1 MSRLFGSLPILL
13 LLCLPA
19 RAQRAYTNRSVL
31 ASGEWYQV
39 AVSVPGLQKVDGAL
53 LSRLGVAL
61 PLSSSTIRLHG
72 NGGGMLPES
81 NMVPRTDDLR
91 ENAIWMEDGG
101 DGSFGANDY
110 FLFYSEGPDH
120 WTTDSVNLRFNLR
133 RNLYAGESFY
143 YITFGGQGLRVG
155 GQASFPSRAD
165 FTVERFDER
174 IGYELDSLNFLS
186 SGKEWYGEE
195 FGTGPGRILSRTFPY
210 NPTGLFPGT
219 PVTVSSEVI
228 ARSAGQPSRFDVT
241 LNNSPLYRLSPAP
254 LSGQVYEPV
263 ATPAQGSATVT
274 LSEPRLNVGF
284 AFTPGSPNA
293 QGWLN
298 RFDLSFLRQLD
309 MAGLSQL
316 RFRHWQG
323 LATGA
328 VAEYR
333 LLNASTGLRVWD
345 VTDPQRPFSLA
356 ANLSGTE
363 ARFRNDASR
372 LREHV
377 AFSGTNFPVP
387 RGVGRVPNQDLHRR
401 QDAGMIVL
409 APTSLM
415 EQARRLA
422 DHHRTREGLTSVVT
436 DVAQVYHEFSSGT
449 PDPVAL
455 RDYVKMFFDR
465 AGADSARRPRYLL
478 LFGDA
483 TYDFRNRVTE
493 KTPVVPCWQS
503 PGSTDPLNTHTS
515 DDFFGLLGDA
525 EDINDPLRSADID
538 LGIGRIPASTPEEA
552 RTFVDKVIR
561 YHASASL
568 GPWRN
573 VFALVA
579 DDEDQNL
586 HLNDAELHS
595 ATMTDIAPTWNLQK
609 TYLDAFRQESGAG
622 GSRYP
627 QVNAAINN
635 RVINGTLMWNYSG
648 HGGSKRLAQEAILDE
663 EMVAGWK
670 NPDRLPLF
678 ITATCDFAPYDNP
691 LEKSIGEKILLGGP
705 SGGIALMTTT
715 RLVFAFSNR
724 QMNNNYLR
732 AAFRP
737 EPNGRYPSLGDAVR
751 RAKNVTYQTSGDFVN
766 NRKFTLLGD
775 PALTL
780 GFPTA
785 SVRVLTVN
793 GRPLSA
799 FTDTIRALNRYTV
812 TGEVTDLNGSLL
824 TGFNG
829 TVYPSLFD
837 KEQPVTTLAN
847 DPGSL
852 PAEFKVRQSL
862 LYNGRVR
869 AVNGRFTYS
878 FVVPRDINYRTGPGR
893 LSHYAE
899 NGVSEGNGYTDRLF
913 IGGLGNELK
922 DDGAG
927 PAIKGYLND
936 EKFVNGGLT
945 HETPLLIV
953 KLSDSTGLNTSGAGI
968 GHDIT
973 AVIDGN
979 TRETIVLNDYFQP
992 DPDSDRKGGVRFQ
1005 LPSLSEGSHTIAIKA
1020 WDVFNNS
1027 SEYLL
1032 ECRVEKKTEL
1042 ALKHVLN
1049 HPNPFTSNTR
1059 FWFEHNRPGEE
1070 LQVTVQIMT
1079 VTGRI
1084 VRQIRQVVRTEGTR
1098 SDEIGW
1104 DGRDDAGA
1112 RLGRGVYLYRLRVS
1126 APDGQSVEKLEKL
1139 VIL

>member
-1 MSRLFGSLPILL
+1 MTRLFGSLPFLL
-13 LLCLPA
+13 IAFSLP
-19 RAQRAYTNRSVL
+19 AQRAYTGRSVL
-31 ASGEWYQV
+31 ASGDWYQV
-39 AVSVPGLQKVDGAL
+39 AVSTPGMQKVDASL
-53 LSRLGVAL
+53 LTRLGVSL
-61 PLSSSTIRLHG
+61 PVGSSTIRLYG

-81 NMVPRTDDLR
+81 NRVPRVDDLR
-91 ENAIWMEDGG
+91 ENAVLVVDGG
-101 DGSFGANDY
+101 DGSFGAGDY
-110 FLFYSEGPDH
+110 LLFFAEGPEP
-120 WTTDSVNLRFNLR
+120 WTADSVNRRFSLR
-133 RNLYAGESFY
+133 RNLYSGESFY
-143 YITFGGQGLRVG
+143 YLTFGGQGLRVG
-155 GQASFPSRAD
+155 GQSFLPAVAD

-174 IGYELDSLNFLS
+174 VAHELDSLNFLS

-195 FGTGPGRILSRTFPY
+195 FGTGPGRVLSRSFNYTVS
-210 NPTGLFPGT
+210 GLLTGT
-219 PVTVSSEVI
+219 PVTVAAEVI
-228 ARSAGQPSRFDVT
+228 ARSAGQSSRFDVT
-241 LNNSPLYRLSPAP
+241 LNNASLFRLSPAP

-263 ATPAQGSATVT
+263 ATVSQGFAS
-274 LSEPRLNVGF
+274 LNLNEPRLSVGF
-284 AFTPGSPNA
+284 AFTPGSANA

-298 RFDLSFLRQLD
+298 RFELNFPRLLD
-309 MAGLSQL
+309 MAGQSQL

-323 LATGA
+323 LAPGA
-328 VAEYR
+328 TAEYR
-333 LLNASTGLRVWD
+333 LLSAIAGIRVWD
-345 VTDPQRPFSLA
+345 VTDPLRPSSLFVA
-356 ANLSGTE
+356 STGTE
-363 ARFRNDASR
+363 ARFRNDASK
-372 LREHV
+372 LREHI
-377 AFSGTNFPVP
+377 AFTGADFPVP
-387 RGVGRVPNQDLHRR
+387 RAVGRVQNQDLHRP
-401 QDAGMIVL
+401 QDAAMIVL
-409 APTSLM
+409 APSPLM

-422 DHHRTREGLTSVVT
+422 DHHRSREGLVSVVT
-436 DVAQVYHEFSSGT
+436 DVAQVYREFSSGT

-455 RDYVKMFFDR
+455 RDYVKMFHDR
-465 AGADSARRPRYLL
+465 AGADSARRPRYLV

-483 TYDFRNRVTE
+483 SYDYRNRVTPPS
-493 KTPVVPCWQS
+493 PVVPCWES
-503 PGSTDPLNTHTS
+503 PGSLEPLNTHTS
-515 DDFFGLLGDA
+515 DDFFGMLGD
-525 EDINDPLRSADID
+525 EDDINDPFRSADLD

-552 RTFVDKVIR
+552 RVFVDKVLR
-561 YHASASL
+561 YHASSSL

-573 VFALVA
+573 VLSLVA

-586 HLNDAELHS
+586 HLNDAEQHA
-595 ATMTDIAPTWNLQK
+595 ATLGDIAPAWNRHK

-627 QVNAAINN
+627 QVRAAIDN
-635 RVINGTLMWNYSG
+635 RIINGTLIWNYSG
-648 HGGSKRLAQEAILDE
+648 HGGSRRLAQEAILDE
-663 EMVAGWK
+663 ESVAAWK

-678 ITATCDFAPYDNP
+678 ITATCDFAPFDNP
-691 LEKSIGEKILLGGP
+691 LEKSIGEKILLAGA

-737 EPNGRYPSLGDAVR
+737 NAAGRYPSLGEAVR
-751 RAKNVTYQTSGDFVN
+751 QAKNTTYQTSGDFVN

-780 GFPTA
+780 GFPT
-785 SVRVLTVN
+785 VQV
-793 GRPLSA
+793 RPLTLNGKPLNA
-799 FTDTIRALNRYTV
+799 FTDTLRALNRYTV
-812 TGEVTDLNGSLL
+812 TGEVTDFAGNLLN
-824 TGFNG
+824 GFNG

-837 KEQPVTTLAN
+837 KEQTVATLAN

-852 PAEFKVRQSL
+852 VTEFNVRQSL

-869 AVNGRFTYS
+869 AVNGRFSYS

-899 NGVSEGNGYTDRLF
+899 NGNSEGNGYLDRIF

-927 PAIKGYLND
+927 PSIKGYLND

-945 HETPLLIV
+945 DETPLLIV

-979 TRETIVLNDYFQP
+979 TRETLVLNDYFQP
-992 DPDSDRKGGVRFQ
+992 DPDSDRKGSIRFR
-1005 LPSLSEGSHTIAIKA
+1005 LPTLAEGDHTVAIRA

-1027 SEYLL
+1027 AEYLL
-1032 ECRVEKKTEL
+1032 ECRVVKKQDL

-1049 HPNPFTSNTR
+1049 HPNPFTNATR
-1059 FWFEHNRPGEE
+1059 FWFEHNRPGED

-1084 VRQIRQVVRTEGTR
+1084 VRQIRETVRTEGNR
-1098 SDEIGW
+1098 SDDIVW
-1104 DGRDDAGA
+1104 DGRDDSGA
-1112 RLGRGVYLYRLRVS
+1112 RLGRGVYLYRLRVAASDGRS
-1126 APDGQSVEKLEKL
+1126 AEKLEKL

>member
-1 MSRLFGSLPILL
+1 MTRLFGSLSFL
-13 LLCLPA
+13 LLCLPST
-19 RAQRAYTNRSVL
+19 AQRTYAGRSVL

-39 AVSVPGLQKVDGAL
+39 AVSTPGMQKVDGSL
-53 LSRLGVAL
+53 LARLGVSL
-61 PLSSSTIRLHG
+61 PVGSGSIRLYG
-72 NGGGMLPES
+72 NGGAMLPES
-81 NMVPRTDDLR
+81 NAAPRIDDLR
-91 ENAIWMEDGG
+91 ENAILVEDGG

-110 FLFYSEGPDH
+110 LLFYAEGPDP
-120 WTTDSVNLRFNLR
+120 WSVDSVNRRFSFR
-133 RNLYAGESFY
+133 RNPYSGESFY
-143 YITFGGQGLRVG
+143 YLTIGGQGLRVA

-165 FTVERFDER
+165 FVVERFDER
-174 IGYELDSLNFLS
+174 LAHELDSLNFLS
-186 SGKEWYGEE
+186 SGREWYGEE
-195 FGTGPGRILSRTFPY
+195 FGTGPGRTLSRTFTFPM
-210 NPTGLFPGT
+210 TGLIPNT
-219 PVTVSSEVI
+219 PVTVAAEVI
-228 ARSAGQPSRFDVT
+228 ARSAGQSSRFDVT
-241 LNNSPLYRLSPAP
+241 LNNGLLFRLSPPP

-263 ATPAQGSATVT
+263 ATVSQGLSSAN
-274 LSEPRLNVGF
+274 LSDSRLSVGF
-284 AFTPGSPNA
+284 AFTPGSANA

-298 RFDLSFLRQLD
+298 RLELSFQRMLD
-309 MAGLSQL
+309 MSGQGQL

-323 LATGA
+323 LAPG
-328 VAEYR
+328 VFAEYR
-333 LLNASTGLRVWD
+333 LLSAASGLRVWD
-345 VTDPQRPFSLA
+345 VTDPQRPFPLIV
-356 ANLSGTE
+356 NRTGTE

-377 AFSGTNFPVP
+377 AFSGSDFPVP
-387 RGVGRVPNQDLHRR
+387 RAVGRLANQDLHRP

-409 APTSLM
+409 APTALM

-422 DHHRTREGLTSVVT
+422 DHHRTREGLVSVVT
-436 DVAQVYHEFSSGT
+436 DVAQVYHEFSSGS

-465 AGADSARRPRYLL
+465 AGGDSTRRPRYLL

-483 TYDFRNRVTE
+483 TYDYRNRVTE
-493 KTPVVPCWQS
+493 KSPVVPCWES
-503 PGSTDPLNTHTS
+503 PGSLDPLNTHTS
-515 DDFFGLLGDA
+515 DDFFGLLGDG
-525 EDINDPLRSADID
+525 EDINDPIRSVDID

-552 RTFVDKVIR
+552 RVFVDKVVR
-561 YHASASL
+561 YHAQASL

-573 VFALVA
+573 VFSLVA

-586 HLNDAELHS
+586 HLNDAELHAS
-595 ATMTDIAPTWNLQK
+595 TLGEVAPAWNQQK
-609 TYLDAFRQESGAG
+609 TYLDAYRQESGAG

-635 RVINGTLMWNYSG
+635 RIFNGTLMWNYSG

-663 EMVAGWK
+663 EMVASWK

-724 QMNNNYLR
+724 QMNNSYIR

-737 EPNGRYPSLGDAVR
+737 NASGRYPSLGDAVR
-751 RAKNVTYQTSGDFVN
+751 RAKNTTYQTSGDVVN

-780 GFPTA
+780 GFPTL
-785 SVRVLTVN
+785 SVRPLTIN
-793 GRPLSA
+793 GKPLNA
-799 FTDTIRALNRYTV
+799 FTDTLRALNRYTV
-812 TGEVTDLNGSLL
+812 TGEVTDLNGNLQS
-824 TGFNG
+824 GFNG

-837 KEQPVTTLAN
+837 KEQTVTTLAN

-852 PAEFKVRQSL
+852 ATEFRARQSL

-869 AVNGRFTYS
+869 AFNGRFTYS
-878 FVVPRDINYRTGPGR
+878 FVVPRDINYRTGTGR

-899 NGVSEGNGYTDRLF
+899 NGSSEGNGYLDRLY

-927 PAIKGYLND
+927 PSVKAFLND

-945 HETPLLIV
+945 DETPLLIV

-979 TRETIVLNDYFQP
+979 TRETIVLNDFFQP
-992 DPDSDRKGGVRFQ
+992 DPDSDRKGSVRFQ
-1005 LPSLSEGSHTIAIKA
+1005 LPPLTEGNHTVAVKA

-1027 SEYLL
+1027 AEYLL
-1032 ECRVEKKTEL
+1032 ECRVVKKTEL

-1049 HPNPFTSNTR
+1049 HPNPFTTQTR
-1059 FWFEHNRPGEE
+1059 FWFEHNRPGED
-1070 LQVTVQIMT
+1070 LQVTLQVMT
-1079 VTGRI
+1079 VTGRV
-1084 VRQIRQVVRTEGTR
+1084 VRQIRQTIRTEGNR

-1104 DGRDDAGA
+1104 DGRDDSGD
-1112 RLGRGVYLYRLRVS
+1112 RLGRGVYLYRLRV
-1126 APDGQSVEKLEKL
+1126 ATADGQSAEKFEKL

>member
-1 MSRLFGSLPILL
+1 MIRLFSSLSFLL
-13 LLCLPA
+13 FFLPSA
-19 RAQRAYTNRSVL
+19 AQRTYTGRSVL

-39 AVSVPGLQKVDGAL
+39 AVSTPGMQRVDAAL
-53 LSRLGVAL
+53 LARLGVNL
-61 PLSSSTIRLHG
+61 PVGSSTIRLYG
-72 NGGGMLPES
+72 NGGGMLQES
-81 NMVPRTDDLR
+81 NRLSRTDDLR
-91 ENAIWMEDGG
+91 ENAIHIEDGG

-110 FLFYSEGPDH
+110 LLFYAEGPDQ
-120 WTTDSVNLRFNLR
+120 WFADSVNRRFHFR

-143 YITFGGQGLRVG
+143 YLTIGGQGLRVG
-155 GQASFPSRAD
+155 GQVSFPSRAD
-165 FTVERFDER
+165 FVVDRFDER
-174 IGYELDSLNFLS
+174 LAHELDSLNFLS

-195 FGTGPGRILSRTFPY
+195 FGTGPGRSLNRTF
-210 NPTGLFPGT
+210 TFTLSGLLPNT
-219 PVTVSSEVI
+219 PVSVSSEVI
-228 ARSAGQPSRFDVT
+228 ARSAGQAARFDVS
-241 LNNSPLYRLSPAP
+241 LNNALLYRLTPAP

-263 ATPAQGSATVT
+263 ATTSQGTATT
-274 LSEPRLNVGF
+274 SLSEPRLSLAF
-284 AFTPGSPNA
+284 AFTPGSANA

-298 RFDLSFLRQLD
+298 RFELTCQRLLD
-309 MAGLSQL
+309 ISGLTQL

-323 LATGA
+323 LAPGA

-333 LLNASTGLRVWD
+333 MSSAPSGLRVWD
-345 VTDPQRPFSLA
+345 VTDPQRPFSLIV
-356 ANLSGTE
+356 NRTGSE
-363 ARFRNDASR
+363 AVSRNDASR

-377 AFSGTNFPVP
+377 AFTGGDFPVP
-387 RGVGRVPNQDLHRR
+387 RAVGRVPNQDLHSP
-401 QDAGMIVL
+401 QDVGMIVI
-409 APTSLM
+409 APSTLM

-422 DHHRTREGLTSVVT
+422 DHHRSREGLVSVVT
-436 DVAQVYHEFSSGT
+436 DVAQVFHEFSSGT

-465 AGADSARRPRYLL
+465 AGVDSSRRPRHLL

-483 TYDFRNRVTE
+483 NFDYRNRATE
-493 KTPVVPCWQS
+493 KSPVVPCWES
-503 PGSTDPLNTHTS
+503 PASLDPLNTHAS
-515 DDFFGLLGDA
+515 DDFFGLLGDD
-525 EDINDPLRSADID
+525 EDINDPLRSVDLDI
-538 LGIGRIPASTPEEA
+538 GVGRVPASNPEEA
-552 RTFVDKVIR
+552 RVFVDKVIR
-561 YHASASL
+561 YHAATSL

-573 VFALVA
+573 VVSLVA

-586 HLNDAELHS
+586 HLNDAELHA
-595 ATMTDIAPTWNLQK
+595 ATLGSVAPAWNQQK
-609 TYLDAFRQESGAG
+609 TYLDAYRQESGAG

-635 RVINGTLMWNYSG
+635 RIINGTLMWNYSG

-663 EMVAGWK
+663 DMVAAWK

-691 LEKSIGEKILLGGP
+691 LEESIGEKILLGGP

-724 QMNNNYLR
+724 LMNNNYLR

-737 EPNGRYPSLGDAVR
+737 DASGRYPSLGDAVR
-751 RAKNVTYQTSGDFVN
+751 RAKNITYLTSGDVVN

-780 GFPTA
+780 GFPTL
-785 SVRVLTVN
+785 SVRPLTIN
-793 GRPLSA
+793 GRPLNS
-799 FTDTIRALNRYTV
+799 FSDTLRALNRYTV
-812 TGEVTDLNGSLL
+812 TGEVTDPVGNLL
-824 TGFNG
+824 ADFNG
-829 TVYPSLFD
+829 TVYPTLFD
-837 KEQPVTTLAN
+837 KEQTVSTLAN

-852 PAEFKVRQSL
+852 PAEFKARQSV

-869 AVNGRFTYS
+869 VEKGRFSYS

-899 NGVSEGNGYTDRLF
+899 NGSSEGNGHFDGIF

-927 PAIKGYLND
+927 PALKGFLND

-945 HETPLLIV
+945 NDAPLLIV

-979 TRETIVLNDYFQP
+979 TRETIVLNDFFQP
-992 DPDSDRKGGVRFQ
+992 DPDSDRKGSVRFQ
-1005 LPSLSEGSHTIAIKA
+1005 LPTLSEGTHTVAIKA

-1027 SEYLL
+1027 SEYEL
-1032 ECRVEKKTEL
+1032 ECRVVKKTDL

-1049 HPNPFTSNTR
+1049 HPNPFTTHTR
-1059 FWFEHNRPGEE
+1059 FWFEHNRPGED
-1070 LQVTVQIMT
+1070 LQVSLQVLT

-1084 VRQIRQVVRTEGTR
+1084 VRQIRQTIRTEGNR
-1098 SDEIGW
+1098 SDEIAW
-1104 DGRDDAGA
+1104 DGRDDSGA
-1112 RLGRGVYLYRLRVS
+1112 RLGRGVYLYRLRV
-1126 APDGQSVEKLEKL
+1126 ATPDGQAAEKLEKL